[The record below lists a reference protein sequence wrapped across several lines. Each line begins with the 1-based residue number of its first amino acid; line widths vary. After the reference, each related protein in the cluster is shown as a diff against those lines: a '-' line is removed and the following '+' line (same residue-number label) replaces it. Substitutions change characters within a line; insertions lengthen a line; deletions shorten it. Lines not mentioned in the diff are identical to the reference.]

1 MLRNWKTTVVG
12 VAGLFVA
19 LATIWAPPQYQARI
33 VATGVAITSSGLLA
47 AKDHD
52 K

>member
-1 MLRNWKTTVVG
+1 MLANWKTTLLGLVG
-12 VAGLFVA
+12 VLVA

-47 AKDHD
+47 AKDND

>member
-1 MLRNWKTTVVG
+1 MLANWKTTVVG
-12 VAGLFVA
+12 IVGVIVA
-19 LATIWAPPQYQARI
+19 LATIWAPAQYQARI

-47 AKDHD
+47 AKDND

>member
-1 MLRNWKTTVVG
+1 VLANWKTTVLGLTG
-12 VAGLFVA
+12 VLVA
-19 LATIWAPPQYQARI
+19 LATIWAPPAYQARI

-47 AKDHD
+47 AKDSD

>member
-1 MLRNWKTTVVG
+1 MVANWKTTAVG
-12 VAGLFVA
+12 IVGLVVA
-19 LATIWAPPQYQARI
+19 LATVWAPPQYQARI

-47 AKDHD
+47 AKDND

>member
-1 MLRNWKTTVVG
+1 MLANWKTTLIGAVG
-12 VAGLFVA
+12 LLIAVATV
-19 LATIWAPPQYQARI
+19 WAPPEYQARI

-47 AKDHD
+47 AKDND

>member
-1 MLRNWKTTVVG
+1 MVANWKTTVVG
-12 VAGLFVA
+12 AVGLCVA

-33 VATGVAITSSGLLA
+33 IATGVAITSSGLLV
-47 AKDHD
+47 AKDND

>member
-1 MLRNWKTTVVG
+1 MLGNWKTTVVG
-12 VAGLFVA
+12 VAGLLVA

>member
-1 MLRNWKTTVVG
+1 MLANWKTTVVG
-12 VAGLFVA
+12 TVGVLVA

-47 AKDHD
+47 AKDND

>member
-1 MLRNWKTTVVG
+1 MLANWKTTLLGVVG
-12 VAGLFVA
+12 VLVA

-33 VATGVAITSSGLLA
+33 VATGVAITGSGLLA
-47 AKDHD
+47 AKDSD

>member
-1 MLRNWKTTVVG
+1 MLSNWKTTVLGAVG
-12 VAGLFVA
+12 VLVA

-47 AKDHD
+47 AKDND

>member
-1 MLRNWKTTVVG
+1 MLGNWKTTVVG
-12 VAGLFVA
+12 VAGLLVA
-19 LATIWAPPQYQARI
+19 LATIWAPQQYQARI
-33 VATGVAITSSGLLA
+33 IATGVAITSSGLLA